1 MSSQQFLLKNG
12 VYNFIQALSESTQ
25 ITPLQRCNLLLL
37 LLDLLLLLLLRG
49 KTKSELLIFTLKII
63 IIFLYSNNGL
73 WVFSS
78 QQVLRNCLRINRNSY
93 QW

>member
-37 LLDLLLLLLLRG
+37 LLD
-49 KTKSELLIFTLKII
+49 FFII
-63 IIFLYSNNGL
+63 IIKRLNQIRVVNIHLKDNYY
-73 WVFSS
+73 FS
-78 QQVLRNCLRINRNSY
+78 IF
-93 QW
+93 

>member
-37 LLDLLLLLLLRG
+37 LLDFFLLLLRG